1 MEAADDHATDRT
13 LLSPQGPT
21 YTRDRRDQRHEAAHD
36 HAIDRT
42 LLPPKDPRIRLSEE
56 TRDMKPH
63 MNMQKSERLQGCAN
77 RCHLNQGVNKHVAI
91 PNQTLN

>member
-1 MEAADDHATDRT
+1 MIMPLTER
-13 LLSPQGPT
+13 
-21 YTRDRRDQRHEAAHD
+21 YY
-36 HAIDRT
+36 
-42 LLPPKDPRIRLSEE
+42 PPKDPRIRVTEE

-77 RCHLNQGVNKHVAI
+77 RCHLKQGVNKHVAI